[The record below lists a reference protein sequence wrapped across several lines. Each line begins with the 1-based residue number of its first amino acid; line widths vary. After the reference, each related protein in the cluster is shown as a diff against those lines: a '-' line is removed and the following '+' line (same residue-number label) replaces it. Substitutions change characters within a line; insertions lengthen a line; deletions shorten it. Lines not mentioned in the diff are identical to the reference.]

1 MIPMDFATSQK
12 QCQDHKESIQNLE
25 ERLKKIKL
33 KNKSLTTMNR
43 KRKHSEQD
51 ISSREVQEKIPQEV
65 SLTQEDTSLVPNIL
79 EEW

>member
-1 MIPMDFATSQK
+1 
-12 QCQDHKESIQNLE
+12 
-25 ERLKKIKL
+25 
-33 KNKSLTTMNR
+33 MNR